1 MAKHLAAERVRR
13 DVEVL
18 ARAGLDLDS
27 FVEESMDSLQRA
39 VPFDAVCVG
48 TIDPSTGLLTGTRKL
63 GGLRGI
69 DSHDHE
75 WGLIEY
81 GSTEPTAFAE
91 LAATGIAA
99 AGVMA
104 ETVGPPEASRRMSDF
119 MQPRFGFTDEL
130 RAVCRDERDQVWA
143 AIALF
148 RHATDLWFDAD
159 EVSYLGSLSRSF
171 ALGVRSGL
179 LTSLARVQPVSLGG
193 PVVLIVDVH
202 GEVSQ
207 ASVGAQERLTELL
220 ATPSAMSPSA
230 LIGSLVGAARRY
242 ARGEM
247 AATPSARVRAA
258 GWSWLVLHAA
268 PLSGRAGVAGEVVVT
283 IEEARPPEIVPLV
296 VAAFGLTPRE
306 RDITQLVLQ
315 GMDTRDIATQLCLS
329 VYTVQD
335 HLKAVFDKAGV
346 RSRRELLAR
355 VYVDQYVPRMDA
367 ALDPNGWFRQQP

>member
-1 MAKHLAAERVRR
+1 MTIKPPTATPITWAGMRDTSHAAIGAAITPPARSDSTIHQSMPAVPSAATKPMLAAVETRNSLVSTEPITVRGAVSVSYTHLDVYKRQVVGVPTFVGCCRRPPRCTLPGVAKHLAAERVRR

-148 RHATDLWFDAD
+148 RHCLLYT
-159 EVSYLGSLSRSF
+159 SRC
-171 ALGVRSGL
+171 V
-179 LTSLARVQPVSLGG
+179 
-193 PVVLIVDVH
+193 
-202 GEVSQ
+202 
-207 ASVGAQERLTELL
+207 
-220 ATPSAMSPSA
+220 
-230 LIGSLVGAARRY
+230 
-242 ARGEM
+242 
-247 AATPSARVRAA
+247 
-258 GWSWLVLHAA
+258 
-268 PLSGRAGVAGEVVVT
+268 
-283 IEEARPPEIVPLV
+283 
-296 VAAFGLTPRE
+296 
-306 RDITQLVLQ
+306 
-315 GMDTRDIATQLCLS
+315 
-329 VYTVQD
+329 
-335 HLKAVFDKAGV
+335 
-346 RSRRELLAR
+346 
-355 VYVDQYVPRMDA
+355 
-367 ALDPNGWFRQQP
+367 